1 MGLEGEGGE
10 KPRNIRARLAANARP
25 LVGMARARRRVE
37 DPPVVS
43 TPEAPMATIEV
54 ENYKKSA
61 QKITQRWQERLAAC
75 AKKIEPI
82 DKAIAALEAKKPPGP
97 DDKAKLAKLQAER
110 KKIETEIEGINTSY
124 SLEMALISLAKFDA
138 KDKDVLALPAFV
150 EGLIK
155 GVKIGPFKLKP
166 KVEFDFKSG
175 KLKKVGIEGT
185 F

>member
-1 MGLEGEGGE
+1 
-10 KPRNIRARLAANARP
+10 
-25 LVGMARARRRVE
+25 
-37 DPPVVS
+37 
-43 TPEAPMATIEV
+43 MATIEV
-54 ENYKKSA
+54 ENYRKSV
-61 QKITQRWQERLAAC
+61 QRITERWEARLAAC
-75 AKKIEPI
+75 AKKLEPI
-82 DKAIAALEAKKPPGP
+82 DKAIAALEAVKPPTA
-97 DDKAKLAKLQAER
+97 DSKAKLAKLQAER

-124 SLEMALISLAKFDA
+124 NIEMSLISLTKFDP

-155 GVKIGPFKLKP
+155 GVKIGPFKIKP